1 MALDNFSKV
10 TTSWGSPKFDEAK
23 LQPMIREMAYH
34 IWERK
39 GKSSGKDWEN
49 WLQAEKQIRAKYK

>member
-1 MALDNFSKV
+1 MAFNNFSKSS
-10 TTSWGSPKFDEAK
+10 TSRSSSKIDEAK
-23 LQPMIREMAYH
+23 LQQRISELAYH

-39 GKSSGKDWEN
+39 GKPFGKDWEN

>member
-1 MALDNFSKV
+1 MAFDNFSKV
-10 TTSWGSPKFDEAK
+10 TTSQNFPKVDEAK
-23 LQPMIREMAYH
+23 LQQMIREMAYR

-39 GKSSGKDWEN
+39 GKSPGKDWEN

>member
-1 MALDNFSKV
+1 MAFDNFSKV
-10 TTSWGSPKFDEAK
+10 ITSRSSLRVDEAK
-23 LQPMIREMAYH
+23 LQQMIREMAYH

-39 GKSSGKDWEN
+39 GKPSDKDWEI

>member
-1 MALDNFSKV
+1 MAFGNFSKS
-10 TTSWGSPKFDEAK
+10 TASWSSSKVDEVK
-23 LQPMIREMAYH
+23 LQQMIREKAYH

-39 GKSSGKDWEN
+39 GKLSGKDWEN

>member
-1 MALDNFSKV
+1 MAFDKFSKV
-10 TTSWGSPKFDEAK
+10 TASWSFSKVNEEK
-23 LQPMIREMAYH
+23 LQQMIKGKAYH

-39 GKSSGKDWEN
+39 GKPSGKDWEN

>member
-1 MALDNFSKV
+1 MAFDNFSKV
-10 TTSWGSPKFDEAK
+10 TASRSFPKVDEAK
-23 LQPMIREMAYH
+23 MQQMIRGMAYR

-39 GKSSGKDWEN
+39 GKPSDKDWEN

>member
-1 MALDNFSKV
+1 MAFDNFSKV
-10 TTSWGSPKFDEAK
+10 TTSRGFPKVSEAK
-23 LQPMIREMAYH
+23 IQQMIREMAYH

-39 GKSSGKDWEN
+39 GKPSGKDWES